1 MDTNTV
7 LYYLNNQL
15 EGNAYN
21 FVYSIL
27 LIECNISIVN
37 RIEIRSWNAPT
48 TEVEREIIDFLDAC
62 TLFDL
67 TLDVAEKAAELRRT
81 YRKLAMPDAII
92 AATAMVNNMTL
103 VSRNDKD
110 FQQIKHLKYINP
122 FRL

>member
-1 MDTNTV
+1 MDTNIV

-15 EGNAYN
+15 DGEAYK

-48 TEVEREIIDFLDAC
+48 KEVEREIINFLDAC

-67 TLDVAEKAAELRRT
+67 TLEVAEKAAELRRT
-81 YRKLAMPDAII
+81 YKKLAMPDTII
-92 AATAMVNNMTL
+92 AATAIVNNMTL

-110 FQQIKHLKYINP
+110 FQQIKNLKYTNP